1 MGAVTEATR
10 EELIKLRS
18 DSIAP
23 GLAALALDLARAIDD
38 TDAPTAKAAAAR
50 ELRGVMAD
58 VRKLAPVEEEGDA
71 LDDLARRRE
80 ARRRSG

>member
-1 MGAVTEATR
+1 MGAVTDATR
-10 EELIKLRS
+10 DELIKLRS
-18 DSIAP
+18 EEMAP
-23 GLAALALDLARAIDD
+23 GLAQLAISLARAIDEAE
-38 TDAPTAKAAAAR
+38 APTAKAAVAR

-80 ARRRSG
+80 ARRRTG